1 VPDYAVRPLRRGAA
15 GEIELVAQRMRL
27 TLIEVLGPR
36 IGADLYS
43 MDWLRARVRWHLDPA
58 ECTGDVLV
66 AESAGAIVGHTIVR
80 LEPVASGETT
90 GLFSTVYVVPEARRR
105 GIANALVQHGEAW
118 LASHH
123 MTTFGTSTSAT
134 NTPLIAL
141 FTNHG
146 YEIVLRVAES
156 NMVHLSKTLP
166 K

>member
-1 VPDYAVRPLRRGAA
+1 MSGYAVRPLGRSAA

-27 TLIEVLGPR
+27 TLIEVLGLAM
-36 IGADLYS
+36 GADLYS
-43 MDWLRARVRWHLDPA
+43 LDWLRARVRWHLDPA
-58 ECTGDVLV
+58 RCTGEVLV
-66 AESAGAIVGHTIVR
+66 AEAAGEIAGHTIVR
-80 LEPVASGETT
+80 LEPDPSGETA

-105 GIANALVQHGEAW
+105 GIANALVEHGEAW

-141 FTNHG
+141 FAKHG
-146 YEIVLRVAES
+146 YDIVLRVPES